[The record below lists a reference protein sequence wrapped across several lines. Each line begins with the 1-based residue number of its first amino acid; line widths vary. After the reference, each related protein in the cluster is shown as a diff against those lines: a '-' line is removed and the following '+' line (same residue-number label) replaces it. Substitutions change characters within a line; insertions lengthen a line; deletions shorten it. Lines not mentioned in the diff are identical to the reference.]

1 MISAIR
7 YSEARNKSLL
17 APNKPLNPHHAKNQ
31 QSKQNP
37 VSFKGGLGEFG
48 TYFLAD
54 AVAIIIGCGIVD
66 ACVHS
71 ILKTKEK
78 NEAREFALEKLKLQ
92 NSEELKKIEHQTQ
105 EVIEGLDA
113 FEDKITTKLSKK
125 IRQSYNKNFDTE
137 LFIDKKKMPKE
148 KNLNQVAKDMIQL
161 EDSVK
166 SVFVKLNDKDSYS
179 AVARPFLK
187 TLRKTQNKLY

>member
-7 YSEARNKSLL
+7 YSEARNTSSLGQ
-17 APNKPLNPHHAKNQ
+17 NKPLSPHHAKNTQ
-31 QSKQNP
+31 PSQNSI
-37 VSFKGGLGEFG
+37 SFKGGLGEFG

-92 NSEELKKIEHQTQ
+92 NSDDLKKIEHQAQ
-105 EVIEGLDA
+105 EVIEGLNV
-113 FEDKITTKLSKK
+113 FQDKSTKKLTKK
-125 IRQSYNKNFDTE
+125 IRQSYNKNFNTE
-137 LFIDKKKMPKE
+137 LFIDKQKKPKE
-148 KNLNQVAKDMIQL
+148 KNLNQVAKDIIQL
-161 EDSVK
+161 QDSVK

-187 TLRKTQNKLY
+187 TLRKAQNKLY